1 MKRKFSSEEE
11 TVSLLAYKYD
21 KNGCTWDAIKQNW
34 VRRAQDK
41 QQAERE
47 RRNLALEKARAVAKY
62 LKERYRVKN
71 VYLFGSLV
79 WGKHFSSRSDIDLL
93 VEGFPS
99 RANYWRAVAEAE
111 EIAAPFPVSLVLM
124 ERAVRSLVERV
135 IKEGIRL

>member
-1 MKRKFSSEEE
+1 M
-11 TVSLLAYKYD
+11 LASKYKD
-21 KNGCTWDAIKQNW
+21 EDESTWAAIRQSW
-34 VRRAQDK
+34 ARRARDRR
-41 QQAERE
+41 QAEGE
-47 RRNLALEKARAVAKY
+47 RRNLALERAQTVARY

-79 WGKHFSSRSDIDLL
+79 WGKHFSPRSDRDLL

-124 ERAVRSLVERV
+124 EGAVSSLVEPAT
-135 IKEGIRL
+135 KEGIRL